1 MKKLQTILAVGATA
15 VLLTACGDDTDET
28 TEENDGAETEE
39 NGEDNVEASDSEP
52 AGGPISI
59 SHNNY
64 AEGIVKAEFF
74 RQVLEEIGYEP
85 TTSLVEKAFLFS
97 GLENEEIDLGISAW
111 LPHTDQQFLSLDS
124 DNIDTYE
131 EGVMYEGTEMGLVV
145 PEYMEDLNT
154 IEDLNDY
161 VDELDGIITGI
172 DLGASLSDITQNEIL
187 DHYNLDDFTLQ
198 TSSEQAMIAE
208 LNSKYNNE
216 EPIVVTLW
224 SPHWTF
230 GEYDMKYLE
239 DPDLIYG
246 EGDNMYYMTRPG
258 LGDEDPGLI
267 EFMNRVIFTD
277 DQLSEMLVLFAEL
290 DDEQAAAEQW
300 IEDNRDLVDEWI
312 EG

>member
-1 MKKLQTILAVGATA
+1 
-15 VLLTACGDDTDET
+15 
-28 TEENDGAETEE
+28 
-39 NGEDNVEASDSEP
+39 
-52 AGGPISI
+52 
-59 SHNNY
+59 
-64 AEGIVKAEFF
+64 
-74 RQVLEEIGYEP
+74 
-85 TTSLVEKAFLFS
+85 
-97 GLENEEIDLGISAW
+97 
-111 LPHTDQQFLSLDS
+111 
-124 DNIDTYE
+124 
-131 EGVMYEGTEMGLVV
+131 
-145 PEYMEDLNT
+145 
-154 IEDLNDY
+154 
-161 VDELDGIITGI
+161 
-172 DLGASLSDITQNEIL
+172 
-187 DHYNLDDFTLQ
+187 
-198 TSSEQAMIAE
+198 MIAE